1 MLRRSITWR
10 ITFLFAALSSAVLIT
25 VGTIAGLSVD
35 HHFAEEDKV
44 EIHGKLEL
52 IRNAFQN
59 IESVSQLKS
68 VFPQL
73 NDALVGHHA
82 LSVAI
87 FTATGEKVYGR
98 GEANFPKA
106 LIDRQSLSGLN
117 EKAVLN
123 KWQDGSRSFRG
134 LAVSMSS
141 HDKQSPALIV
151 AIALD
156 IAHHQEFIA
165 RFNRT
170 LWLSIITGALLIS
183 LLGWLTVRRGLS
195 PIRDFNRITQIIT
208 ANRLSERLKVE
219 SLPKELRHM
228 AESFNKMLSRLEKS
242 FLQLSDFSS
251 DLAHELR
258 TPVSNLMTQTQVM
271 LAKPRSLDDYREILY
286 SNLEEYDRL
295 ARMVSDMLFLAKAE
309 NNLIIPHREPIDLAK
324 EVAQLIEFYEPLT
337 EEKRIH
343 IVSHGAGIISG
354 DKLMIRRAVNN
365 LMSNA
370 IQHTPIDQVITVDI
384 QVKDNKKICLIME
397 NPCADIDEHL
407 DRLFDRFYH
416 INPSRQGN
424 NEGAGLGLAITKS
437 IIEAHGGG
445 ISVSTEC
452 GRIRFEFWMY
462 HAQ

>member
-1 MLRRSITWR
+1 MLHQSITWR
-10 ITFLFAALSSAVLIT
+10 ITFLFAALSSTVLIT
-25 VGTIAGLSVD
+25 MGTIAGLSVER
-35 HHFAEEDKV
+35 HFAEEDIV

-52 IRNAFQN
+52 IRYAFQK
-59 IESVSQLKS
+59 IQSVSELKS
-68 VFPQL
+68 VPSQL

-82 LSVAI
+82 LSVAVY
-87 FTATGEKVYGR
+87 TVTGEKVYGR
-98 GEANFPKA
+98 GEANFPKT
-106 LIDRQSLSGLN
+106 LIDQRSLSGDN
-117 EKAVLN
+117 EKAELY
-123 KWQDGSRSFRG
+123 KWQDGSQTYRG

-156 IAHHQEFIA
+156 IAHHQKFIT
-165 RFNRT
+165 RFNQT
-170 LWLSIITGALLIS
+170 LWLSLIIGALLMS
-183 LLGWLTVRRGLS
+183 LLGWLAVRRGLS
-195 PIRDFNRITQIIT
+195 PIRDFDHLTQIIT

-219 SLPKELRHM
+219 SLPKELMHM

-242 FLQLSDFSS
+242 FQRLSDFSS

-271 LAKPRSLDDYREILY
+271 LAKPRSLEDYREILY

-309 NNLIIPHREPIDLAK
+309 NDLIIPHREPIDLAK

-343 IVSHGAGIISG
+343 IVSHGAAIISG
-354 DKLMIRRAVNN
+354 DKLMIRRAINN

-370 IQHTPIDQVITVDI
+370 IQHTSAHQVITVDI
-384 QVKDNKKICLIME
+384 RVKDEKKICLIIE
-397 NPCADIDEHL
+397 NPCADIDKEHL

-416 INPSRQGN
+416 IDPSRQGN

-437 IIEAHGGG
+437 IIEAHGGV
-445 ISVSTEC
+445 ISVSTKS
-452 GRIRFEFWMY
+452 GRIRFEFWMMQ
-462 HAQ
+462 A